1 MDNQNLTFYATFYKT
16 TVSGK
21 HIFKVHG
28 TDDEL
33 TNYSSSILKKGRKV
47 SYLTQEDQV
56 TPMLN
61 SDGQKVPLHFS
72 LDKPISKL
80 LTERFPMV
88 ETRVGDNKGSINP
101 DLRLVKFVN
110 DAIKEYGPSNLDFCI
125 SEARTSLA
133 HAIAQDYQDTD
144 ESSPSQE
151 EETSETEESTVD
163 AKSIA
168 QKITS
173 ATTKNKT
180 AKAKS

>member
-33 TNYSSSILKKGRKV
+33 TNYSSSILKKGRTV
-47 SYLTQEDQV
+47 SYLTQNDQV

-80 LTERFPMV
+80 LTERFPMS
-88 ETRVGDNKGSINP
+88 ETLVGVNKGSINP

-133 HAIAQDYQDTD
+133 YAIAQDQQDTD

-168 QKITS
+168 QKIAS
-173 ATTKNKT
+173 AKKKP
-180 AKAKS
+180 KA

>member
-33 TNYSSSILKKGRKV
+33 TNYTSSILKKGRTV
-47 SYLTQEDQV
+47 SYLTQNDQV

-80 LTERFPMV
+80 LTERFPML
-88 ETRVGDNKGSINP
+88 ETQVGVNKGSINP

-151 EETSETEESTVD
+151 EETSEPEESTAD

-168 QKITS
+168 QKIAS
-173 ATTKNKT
+173 GTKKKT

>member
-47 SYLTQEDQV
+47 SYLTQDDQI
-56 TPMLN
+56 THKLN
-61 SDGQKVPLHFS
+61 SDGQKVPLPFS

-88 ETRVGDNKGSINP
+88 ETQVGDN
-101 DLRLVKFVN
+101 R
-110 DAIKEYGPSNLDFCI
+110 
-125 SEARTSLA
+125 
-133 HAIAQDYQDTD
+133 
-144 ESSPSQE
+144 
-151 EETSETEESTVD
+151 
-163 AKSIA
+163 
-168 QKITS
+168 
-173 ATTKNKT
+173 
-180 AKAKS
+180 